1 MTTIGDIFDI
11 PAQVH
16 QGDFGLRLT
25 EGVTRPADTLRTYV
39 VTPQL
44 VGCFDQALDLIRS
57 ALEAHTSKGAYLHG
71 SFGSGKSHFMAV
83 LTLLLQHHAE
93 GRPLPQLAPLG
104 AKHNH
109 SREGSGGRGG
119 PPHTSVWPRPETGG

>member
-11 PAQVH
+11 PIQVH
-16 QGDFGLRLT
+16 QGDFVLRLT

-57 ALEAHTSKGAYLHG
+57 ALETNTSKGAYLHG
-71 SFGSGKSHFMAV
+71 SFGSGSVQDVDRCGRTSHGE
-83 LTLLLQHHAE
+83 LPAE
-93 GRPLPQLAPLG
+93 AWAPGCHGRVRCYHQ
-104 AKHNH
+104 
-109 SREGSGGRGG
+109 GSGSR
-119 PPHTSVWPRPETGG
+119 PRARSGYCLASASAG